1 MQNAPRALAII
12 TCVTFALCGGAW
24 AQESTDQAS
33 KLAKAAQNPL
43 AAMTTLPLQFNWNT
57 GAGEYDRTAFN
68 LNVQPVNPFQGKKWN
83 VIARAIMPI
92 VSEPQYAI
100 THRRGSRLPPVF
112 GGSWLDWRVRPGH
125 AETPRPRCSRRR
137 ASLWQP
143 TAPPVTVRETL
154 APHPCTAS
162 SRLTATRSRGSGR
175 GGMGGGTDSGGGL
188 SMSRLGGTSTAVCSS
203 SSTSATTGRSR
214 HSTTRAGC
222 PTTWRW

>member
-68 LNVQPVNPFQGKKWN
+68 LNVQPVIPFQGKKWN

-100 THRRGSRLPPVF
+100 PRHPLQPSSADPAGRAGSRRGSELMKRDLETAF
-112 GGSWLDWRVRPGH
+112 G
-125 AETPRPRCSRRR
+125 
-137 ASLWQP
+137 QQ
-143 TAPPVTVRETL
+143 
-154 APHPCTAS
+154 
-162 SRLTATRSRGSGR
+162 
-175 GGMGGGTDSGGGL
+175 
-188 SMSRLGGTSTAVCSS
+188 
-203 SSTSATTGRSR
+203 
-214 HSTTRAGC
+214 
-222 PTTWRW
+222 